1 MRKFIAYLLSIATMV
16 ATLQTYVP
24 AYEGQPL
31 GKNVAFHRN
40 VEVSKESA
48 KNDYNKLDF
57 LTDGNLETKYQSPLV
72 KNNPD
77 NAYEDYQTWSMD
89 LGREYEIDKVV
100 LYWEAAA
107 AKEYDI
113 YVSDDKKDW
122 TMVATEKA
130 GEKGRFKYDFTPVD
144 ARYVKIE
151 LKERASE
158 GYGYCMY
165 EWQVFTVGSAEEKA
179 MTNLALDA
187 TATASSENG
196 DNVAARAIDG
206 DETTMW
212 RSTPLFE
219 DSTVTDEVKADE
231 NITLSWNSPQTF
243 DTVKVVW
250 NGGYMKG
257 YKLQKSDNG
266 EDWTD
271 IAEVKDGK
279 SAETRTIRLTEAVT
293 TPYLRLQGVT
303 YGAYCFEIKEI
314 QVYDQTNIPA
324 EYINLNYSNVKLN
337 LDDES
342 EKQIKL
348 EYILGP
354 SNTSQKD
361 VVWTSS
367 NEAVAEV
374 KDGKS
379 AETRTIRLT
388 EAVTTPYLRLQGV
401 TYGAYCFEIKEIQV
415 YDQTNI
421 PAEYINLN
429 YSNVKLN
436 LDDESEKQIKLEYI
450 LGPSNTSQ
458 KDVVWTSSNEAV
470 AEVKDGV
477 VTGKSVGTANIT
489 IASKDNPNVKNT
501 CVVKV
506 SSELGKSK
514 VTAVRNGKD
523 IRVNWSKVNHAE
535 SYVVTRYNKLTAND
549 EVIYE
554 GTATACEDK
563 DLPSGKYVY
572 IVKAIVDKND
582 ASADLYSDSES
593 EESEPVIIPEPV
605 TGVEIINDYKNV
617 SMFVGG
623 SQQIKYGILPAN
635 ATNTNV
641 TFKSLDEKV
650 ATVDKDGVVT
660 GVSKGNTKVIVTTE
674 EGGFTAE
681 CTVNVD
687 GIEIKGFERVGGRDI
702 TIGENQTRQLQVSIT
717 PENATDKKIQW
728 TSTNEA
734 VAAVDENGLVT
745 SKSAGTAIITA
756 KTNNGLQTEF
766 FITVDS
772 PVKSISLNYKNATL
786 NPGKTLKLIAT
797 ISPSNA
803 SNKKI
808 TWISAND
815 TIATVSNGVVTA
827 KKIGVTYISAISADG
842 KVITTCTVTVTK
854 PIVTK
859 PAKVNLKSA
868 KKKGTKVTL
877 KWKKVTDAVGYVV
890 YMKTNSGKYK
900 LVKTIKKA
908 KTVKCV
914 LKLKK
919 GKKYSFKVRAYKLDE
934 GNKVYG
940 TYSKIKKVKM

>member
-1 MRKFIAYLLSIATMV
+1 M
-16 ATLQTYVP
+16 
-24 AYEGQPL
+24 
-31 GKNVAFHRN
+31 
-40 VEVSKESA
+40 
-48 KNDYNKLDF
+48 
-57 LTDGNLETKYQSPLV
+57 
-72 KNNPD
+72 
-77 NAYEDYQTWSMD
+77 
-89 LGREYEIDKVV
+89 
-100 LYWEAAA
+100 
-107 AKEYDI
+107 
-113 YVSDDKKDW
+113 
-122 TMVATEKA
+122 
-130 GEKGRFKYDFTPVD
+130 
-144 ARYVKIE
+144 
-151 LKERASE
+151 
-158 GYGYCMY
+158 
-165 EWQVFTVGSAEEKA
+165 
-179 MTNLALDA
+179 
-187 TATASSENG
+187 
-196 DNVAARAIDG
+196 
-206 DETTMW
+206 
-212 RSTPLFE
+212 
-219 DSTVTDEVKADE
+219 
-231 NITLSWNSPQTF
+231 
-243 DTVKVVW
+243 
-250 NGGYMKG
+250 
-257 YKLQKSDNG
+257 
-266 EDWTD
+266 
-271 IAEVKDGK
+271 
-279 SAETRTIRLTEAVT
+279 
-293 TPYLRLQGVT
+293 
-303 YGAYCFEIKEI
+303 
-314 QVYDQTNIPA
+314 
-324 EYINLNYSNVKLN
+324 
-337 LDDES
+337 
-342 EKQIKL
+342 
-348 EYILGP
+348 
-354 SNTSQKD
+354 
-361 VVWTSS
+361 
-367 NEAVAEV
+367 
-374 KDGKS
+374 
-379 AETRTIRLT
+379 
-388 EAVTTPYLRLQGV
+388 
-401 TYGAYCFEIKEIQV
+401 
-415 YDQTNI
+415 
-421 PAEYINLN
+421 
-429 YSNVKLN
+429 
-436 LDDESEKQIKLEYI
+436 
-450 LGPSNTSQ
+450 
-458 KDVVWTSSNEAV
+458 WTSSNEAV

>member
-48 KNDYNKLDF
+48 KNDYNKSDF

-100 LYWEAAA
+100 LYWEVAA

-179 MTNLALDA
+179 MPNLALDA

-219 DSTVTDEVKADE
+219 DSSVTDEVKADE

-314 QVYDQTNIPA
+314 QVYNQTNISA

-367 NEAVAEV
+367 NE
-374 KDGKS
+374 
-379 AETRTIRLT
+379 T
-388 EAVTTPYLRLQGV
+388 
-401 TYGAYCFEIKEIQV
+401 
-415 YDQTNI
+415 
-421 PAEYINLN
+421 
-429 YSNVKLN
+429 
-436 LDDESEKQIKLEYI
+436 
-450 LGPSNTSQ
+450 
-458 KDVVWTSSNEAV
+458 V

-489 IASKDNPNVKNT
+489 IASKDNTNVKNT

-506 SSELGKSK
+506 SSELDKSK

-554 GTATACEDK
+554 GAATACEDK

-572 IVKAIVDKND
+572 IVKTIVDKND

-687 GIEIKGFERVGGRDI
+687 GIEIKGFERVGDRDI

-734 VAAVDENGLVT
+734 VATVDENGLVT

-877 KWKKVTDAVGYVV
+877 KWKKVNDAVGYVV

-919 GKKYSFKVRAYKLDE
+919 GKKYSFKVRAYKLNE